1 MARVFNP
8 PPGWPKP
15 PEDWT
20 PPPGWKPDPNWP
32 EPPRGWDFW
41 IEKAD
46 DVGSTLFGGSA
57 LGSSLF
63 DTSESSTDSYGSVS
77 PSGEAHIPGAPT
89 GPNFTVSNQ
98 EPASLSEGT
107 QQSTAAAPSS
117 PSGNAYPT
125 PPGNAY
131 SGSSYSGDPYA
142 TGGAQSAAGGPT
154 RAGTA
159 PEGVQ
164 ASTFSPAQTPGGNPN
179 SPAPLAPQGGG
190 RLVLFGLLLI
200 AVGVGATVF
209 GFVSGDGGQVR
220 IWWGPALVGL
230 ILVIQG
236 IVRLLRAAAQRRH
249 PMAQMGTGYDPSN
262 QVTQPGG
269 GAGAAGG
276 LQTGQSSTLP
286 TQNPTDPNNY
296 RR

>member
-15 PEDWT
+15 PADWT
-20 PPPGWKPDPNWP
+20 PPPGWKPDPSWP
-32 EPPRGWDFW
+32 EPPQGWDFW

-46 DVGSTLFGGSA
+46 DAGSSLFSGSA

-63 DTSESSTDSYGSVS
+63 DTGDSTTDSYGSVS

-89 GPNFTVSNQ
+89 GPDFTVSNR
-98 EPASLSEGT
+98 EPASMSEGA
-107 QQSTAAAPSS
+107 QQSTAAVPNS
-117 PSGNAYPT
+117 PSGNPYG
-125 PPGNAY
+125 PG
-131 SGSSYSGDPYA
+131 PY
-142 TGGAQSAAGGPT
+142 TGGPHAAGASGPGGPGGPT

-164 ASTFSPAQTPGGNPN
+164 ASTFGAQPPGGSPN
-179 SPAPLAPQGGG
+179 APAPLAPSGGG

-200 AVGVGATVF
+200 ALGVGATVF
-209 GFVSGDGGQVR
+209 SAVSGDADQVR
-220 IWWGPALVGL
+220 IWWGPALVGV

-236 IVRLLRAAAQRRH
+236 AVRMVRAAAQRRQ
-249 PMAQMGTGYDPSN
+249 PMAQGGTGYNPMN

-269 GAGAAGG
+269 GAGGQAG
-276 LQTGQSSTLP
+276 LQTGQSSTVP
-286 TQNPTDPNNY
+286 MQNPTDPKNY